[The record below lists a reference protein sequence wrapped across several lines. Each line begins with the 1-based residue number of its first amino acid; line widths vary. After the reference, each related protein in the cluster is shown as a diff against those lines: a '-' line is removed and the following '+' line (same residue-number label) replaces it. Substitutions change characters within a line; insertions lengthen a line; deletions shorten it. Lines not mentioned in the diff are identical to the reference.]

1 MQAGKSQDVIYEK
14 LTGNISSD
22 NFLNY
27 FKIHLCRHTLK
38 VTNVLK
44 VTHLKP
50 IFYQV
55 GDCDW
60 RLRYAG

>member
-1 MQAGKSQDVIYEK
+1 MQAEKSQDVIYEK

-44 VTHLKP
+44 VTNLKP
-50 IFYQV
+50 ISY
-55 GDCDW
+55 
-60 RLRYAG
+60 

>member
-38 VTNVLK
+38 VTK
-44 VTHLKP
+44 VLKP

>member
-27 FKIHLCRHTLK
+27 FKIHLCRHTFT

-44 VTHLKP
+44 ITHLKP
-50 IFYQV
+50 FFYQV